1 MLSRE
6 KNGQYQRSANGEKKC
21 SVYMND
27 MHLGEFTK
35 DEMYKLAE
43 SNGKKIVYLAGDK
56 QIGLDGCYCI
66 VSEDVYRAIKQDEWR
81 EAKREERN
89 KKAIEESF
97 EKSVSHKASRRIA
110 VMPVGDYHDSMQYEY
125 GQAEDPENII
135 CNKELLSDLY
145 LALDSL
151 LARDKKIMKLFSN
164 EFKDAVIGEMVG
176 MSQRGVNKRKPVLLA
191 KLRKILEKMI

>member
-1 MLSRE
+1 MLKQD
-6 KNGQYQRSANGEKKC
+6 KNGLYQRSENGGKKC
-21 SVYMND
+21 RVYMD
-27 MHLGEFTK
+27 DIYLGVITK
-35 DEMYKLAE
+35 DEMYRLAD
-43 SNGKKIVYLAGDK
+43 SSGKKIVYLDGDEK
-56 QIGLDGCYCI
+56 TGINGCYCI
-66 VSEDVYRAIKQDEWR
+66 VSEDVYRAIKQDDWR
-81 EAKREERN
+81 EAKRKERN

-97 EKSVSHKASRRIA
+97 DKSTSHKEFRRIA

-135 CNKELLSDLY
+135 CNKELLAELRV
-145 LALDSL
+145 ALDSL

-164 EFKDAVIGEMVG
+164 EFKDAVIGELVG